1 MNPINDEVVAS
12 LVSSFE
18 STGEW
23 ATLPA
28 RKVGDQYQ
36 IAAGHHRIAAMAA
49 LGLDEVSLSV
59 AKYTDA
65 EMIRI
70 MAVEN
75 STKGA
80 TAGSSVDTIR
90 AVTKHLTY
98 LALSGRD
105 EELEGELCVSQEV
118 LTDTKERDRIGPCI
132 RAWITKG
139 TGIGEK
145 VIFTYLNKR
154 PYQKDGSVD
163 VDVQGAAA
171 VGMHAIREGL
181 VSFKSGTGA
190 LDVIRELA

>member
-1 MNPINDEVVAS
+1 M
-12 LVSSFE
+12 
-18 STGEW
+18 
-23 ATLPA
+23 PA

-105 EELEGELCVSQEV
+105 DELEGELHSLGQEL
-118 LTDTKERDRIGPCI
+118 LTQTDGRHCIGPKI
-132 RAWITKG
+132 RAEISKG

-163 VDVQGAAA
+163 VDVQSAPA
-171 VGMHAIREGL
+171 VSMGAIREGL